1 MDKQNLKNP
10 YGWVIAVAVILGIW
24 TLYSAATI
32 LDQRQNAHKRWN
44 TCREVLRQA
53 EGIRRHQR
61 RTGNA
66 VAGDLRTFQGEASA
80 RECAGAAYIPLAPR
94 LQRGES
100 VQKIL
105 NSGERQYTE
114 TYKLHAVRVV
124 QVALFI
130 DYAETN
136 FTSVDCVHLQLI
148 PASITAQDSWDVTIS
163 LRYIGL

>member
-10 YGWVIAVAVILGIW
+10 YVWMIAVGVLLGIW
-24 TLYSAATI
+24 TLYSAATM
-32 LDQRQNAHKRWN
+32 LDQRQKADKRWN
-44 TCREVLRQA
+44 TCREVLDQA
-53 EGIRRHQR
+53 EEIRRHQR
-61 RTGNA
+61 RTGKD

-80 RECAGAAYIPLAPR
+80 RECAGAASIPVTTR

-105 NSGERQYTE
+105 KSGERQYTD
-114 TYKLHAVRVV
+114 TYKLHAVRLI
-124 QVALFI
+124 QVSLFI

-136 FTSVDCVHLQLI
+136 FTSLDCVLLQLI
-148 PASITAQDSWDVTIS
+148 PSSITAQDSWDVTIT